1 MHKLV
6 LRSAF
11 FALPLAAAVWAGCSA
26 AGPAFHELA
35 DAGPETSAAPDA
47 FVPDDASDA
56 SPPAPLRDCAKD
68 VQADGL
74 QRNLDCTGLYADFAS
89 RTVAAE
95 AKAYT
100 PAFEFWS
107 DGATKARF
115 LYLPPGAK
123 IDNTSFD
130 EWKFPNG
137 TKVWKEFSL
146 EGKRIETR
154 LYQKAKDSWRHT
166 TYRWNAAQTEAVRMD
181 GGELVQVGGGVDA
194 GRAPYE
200 IPNTGQCDN
209 CHVGRD
215 EPLLGVDAVSLGL
228 PSAKGVTLATL
239 AAEGRFAV
247 TPPATALTIPDD
259 GTTKAAAALGW
270 MHANC
275 GSCHNANLTASANF
289 TQLFLL
295 LKPSQLLP
303 DAGAAVADLDGYKTT
318 VGVASTRPDSDAGPA
333 AVYTRIVA
341 KDPGASLVSIL
352 SGRRV
357 APGQEP
363 STAFQMPG
371 LVTRVPDNAGHAS
384 LDAWINALP

>member
-1 MHKLV
+1 MHKVV

-11 FALPLAAAVWAGCSA
+11 FALPLAAAAWAGCSDD
-26 AGPAFHELA
+26 PASLDLA
-35 DAGPETSAAPDA
+35 DAASETSAAPDA
-47 FVPDDASDA
+47 FASPDASDA
-56 SPPAPLRDCAKD
+56 APPGPRRDCAKD

-95 AKAYT
+95 AKPYT

-107 DGATKARF
+107 DDATKARF

-123 IDNTSFD
+123 IDITSFD

-146 EGKRIETR
+146 DGRRIETR

-181 GGELVQVGGGVDA
+181 SGELVQVGGGVDA
-194 GRAPYE
+194 GQAPYQ
-200 IPNTGQCDN
+200 IPNTGQCDS

-239 AAEGRFAV
+239 AAEGRFSV
-247 TPPATALTIPDD
+247 KPPATTLAIPDD

-303 DAGAAVADLDGYKTT
+303 DAGTAKVADLDGYKTT
-318 VGVASTRPDSDAGPA
+318 VGVASTRADSDAGPA

-357 APGQEP
+357 PVGSEP

-371 LVTRVPDNAGHAS
+371 LVTRVPDSAGHAS